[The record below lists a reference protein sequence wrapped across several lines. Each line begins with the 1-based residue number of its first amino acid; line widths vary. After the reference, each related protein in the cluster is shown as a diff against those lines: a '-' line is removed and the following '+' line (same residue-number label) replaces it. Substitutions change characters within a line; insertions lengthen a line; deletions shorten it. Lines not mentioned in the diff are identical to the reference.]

1 MSRVGLAHERDDRR
15 SGTKFDA
22 ALGRAAGVSEE
33 FNVHIL
39 TKFLVVFA
47 AVLSIFL
54 AALTIAYSANADRIT
69 AGLSGAQADRAAALA
84 GLQDQSTR
92 FGNERGRFTDSI
104 QQLSRDIASRD
115 AITSELQAQ
124 NSSLLAQKNK
134 AEAERQAI
142 SGKIAE
148 LGELAKT
155 QAALISSYKEEVTNL
170 RNNELKSRGESLALE
185 SKVSELESQKEV
197 LESTTRA
204 LQEQLTELRAGA
216 GGSGT
221 RMGSADLLGSTPFVP
236 RGPLIQARIDQ
247 ITQDKASSKTL
258 AKINVGSNDQVQK
271 NMKFMIVRGN
281 EFLGNLII
289 ESTDLKWSVGRVD
302 TLDRKVEIREGDQIL
317 SRAR

>member
-1 MSRVGLAHERDDRR
+1 M
-15 SGTKFDA
+15 
-22 ALGRAAGVSEE
+22 
-33 FNVHIL
+33 HIL

-69 AGLSGAQADRAAALA
+69 AGLSGAMADRASALT
-84 GLQDQSTR
+84 GLQDQNTQ

-104 QQLSRDIASRD
+104 QQLSRDIANRD

-142 SGKIAE
+142 AGKIAE

-155 QAALISSYKEEVTNL
+155 QASLITSYKEEVTNL
-170 RNNELKSRGESLALE
+170 RNNELRTRGEVLTLE
-185 SKVSELESQKEV
+185 AKLGDLESQKEV
-197 LESTTRA
+197 LEATTRG
-204 LQEQLTELRAGA
+204 LQEQLAEIPRL
-216 GGSGT
+216 GGGGT
-221 RMGSADLLGSTPFVP
+221 TRDTLLPNAPFVP

-247 ITQDKASSKTL
+247 ITLDRASNKTL

-281 EFLGNLII
+281 QFLGNLII

-302 TLDRKVEIREGDQIL
+302 TLGSNAEVREGDQIMNKPQ
-317 SRAR
+317 

>member
-1 MSRVGLAHERDDRR
+1 M
-15 SGTKFDA
+15 
-22 ALGRAAGVSEE
+22 
-33 FNVHIL
+33 HIL

-54 AALTIAYSANADRIT
+54 AALTIAYAANADRVT
-69 AGLSGAQADRAAALA
+69 AGLSGAQADAASAKSS
-84 GLQDQSTR
+84 LQDQTTR
-92 FGNERGRFTDSI
+92 FGNERGRFTDTI
-104 QQLSRDIASRD
+104 QQLSRDMASRD

-155 QAALISSYKEEVTNL
+155 QAALITSYKEEVTNL
-170 RNNELKSRGESLALE
+170 RNNELKARGEALALE
-185 SKVSELESQKEV
+185 AKLSDLESQKEV
-197 LESTTRA
+197 LEATTRA
-204 LQEQLTELRAGA
+204 LQEQLREIQTASTVGRP
-216 GGSGT
+216 GGP
-221 RMGSADLLGSTPFVP
+221 DLGPLGGTPFVP
-236 RGPLIQARIDQ
+236 RGPLISARIDQ
-247 ITQDKASSKTL
+247 ITQDKASNKTL

-289 ESTDLKWSVGRVD
+289 ESTDLKWSVGRID
-302 TLDRKVEIREGDQIL
+302 TLDRKVEIREGDQIM
-317 SRAR
+317 SKAN

>member
-1 MSRVGLAHERDDRR
+1 M
-15 SGTKFDA
+15 
-22 ALGRAAGVSEE
+22 
-33 FNVHIL
+33 HIL

-69 AGLSGAQADRAAALA
+69 ASLSGAQADRAAAQA
-84 GLQDQSTR
+84 AMQNQSTV

-104 QQLSRDIASRD
+104 QQLARDIASRD
-115 AITSELQAQ
+115 AVTSELQAQ

-155 QAALISSYKEEVTNL
+155 QASLITSYKEEVSNL
-170 RNNELKSRGESLALE
+170 RNGELKTRGEVLALE
-185 SKVSELESQKEV
+185 AKLSDLESLKEV
-197 LESTTRA
+197 QTSTIRA
-204 LQEQLTELRAGA
+204 LEEQLAELKLA
-216 GGSGT
+216 GGNGPTSPRGPD
-221 RMGSADLLGSTPFVP
+221 SLASST
-236 RGPLIQARIDQ
+236 RGPLIQARIEQ
-247 ITQDKASSKTL
+247 ITQDTASKKSL

-281 EFLGNLII
+281 QFLGNLII
-289 ESTDLKWSVGRVD
+289 EQTDLKWSVGRID
-302 TLDRKVEIREGDQIL
+302 TLGSNVVVREGDQIMNKPQGN
-317 SRAR
+317 

>member
-1 MSRVGLAHERDDRR
+1 M
-15 SGTKFDA
+15 
-22 ALGRAAGVSEE
+22 
-33 FNVHIL
+33 HIL

-69 AGLSGAQADRAAALA
+69 AGLSGAQADRATALA

-134 AEAERQAI
+134 AEAERQSI

-155 QAALISSYKEEVTNL
+155 QAALITSYKEEVTNL
-170 RNNELKSRGESLALE
+170 RNNELKARGESLALE

-204 LQEQLTELRAGA
+204 LQEQLTELRGTA
-216 GGSGT
+216 SGT
-221 RMGSADLLGSTPFVP
+221 PRSGPDSLLGSTPFVP

-247 ITQDKASSKTL
+247 ITQDTASKKTL

-317 SRAR
+317 SRAK

>member
-1 MSRVGLAHERDDRR
+1 M
-15 SGTKFDA
+15 
-22 ALGRAAGVSEE
+22 
-33 FNVHIL
+33 HIL

-69 AGLSGAQADRAAALA
+69 AGLSGALADRASALTGA
-84 GLQDQSTR
+84 QDQSTR

-142 SGKIAE
+142 AGKIAE

-155 QAALISSYKEEVTNL
+155 QASLISSYKEEVTNL
-170 RNNELKSRGESLALE
+170 RTNELKTRGEVLALE
-185 SKVSELESQKEV
+185 AKLGDLESQKEV

-204 LQEQLTELRAGA
+204 LQEQLSEIRLSA
-216 GGSGT
+216 GGGT
-221 RMGSADLLGSTPFVP
+221 RSGGDSLLPTAPFVP

-247 ITQDKASSKTL
+247 ITLDKASNKTL
-258 AKINVGSNDQVQK
+258 AKINVGSNDQVQR

-289 ESTDLKWSVGRVD
+289 ETTDLKWSVGRVD
-302 TLDRKVEIREGDQIL
+302 TLDRKVDIREGDQIM
-317 SRAR
+317 SRAN